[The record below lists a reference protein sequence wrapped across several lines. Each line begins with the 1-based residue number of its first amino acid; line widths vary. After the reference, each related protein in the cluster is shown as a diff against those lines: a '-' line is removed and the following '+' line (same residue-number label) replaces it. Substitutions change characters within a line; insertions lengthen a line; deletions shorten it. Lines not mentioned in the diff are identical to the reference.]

1 MDSNKASYPELIISP
16 FARVLT
22 FVAKLCAALFSRL
35 PPPANQR
42 MRRQSKCQKGL
53 IARLL
58 LLQPL
63 HSANPIIEPTFSNPI
78 IEPNF
83 SQTIFPI
90 SIKLTRTQFGR
101 ANQRRCS
108 SVVWFSHHL
117 SPLVGKGDSTLCPLW
132 CPLDRFSQQL
142 SYRFPARLN

>member
-22 FVAKLCAALFSRL
+22 FVAKLCAALFSLPLIRGCAGNQNVRKDLLRGFCFCNRCTAPIRSLSRL
-35 PPPANQR
+35 
-42 MRRQSKCQKGL
+42 
-53 IARLL
+53 
-58 LLQPL
+58 
-63 HSANPIIEPTFSNPI
+63 
-78 IEPNF
+78 F